1 MHAMVIARLD
11 QAFALTHDLINH
23 LDDASIELD
32 LPGLP
37 SNTMAS
43 QLWCVVGARESYLRA
58 IAAGE
63 WRGFSCQLTPPM
75 TRMSILAAL
84 RSTHDE
90 LTPLDGG
97 ADFTEP
103 QLELALALLEHEVQ
117 HHGQLIRF
125 VYGNGLTFP
134 ESWHDRYTVG

>member
-1 MHAMVIARLD
+1 MNAILIARLD
-11 QAFALTHDLINH
+11 QAFGLTHDLINH

-32 LPGLP
+32 LPNLP

-58 IAAGE
+58 IAEGE
-63 WRGFSCQLTPPM
+63 WRGFSCRLTPPM
-75 TRMSILAAL
+75 TRISILAAL

-90 LTPLDGG
+90 LASLDGG
-97 ADFTEP
+97 GDLTAT
-103 QLELALALLEHEVQ
+103 QLELGLALLEHEVQ

-125 VYGNGLTFP
+125 VYGNALTFP